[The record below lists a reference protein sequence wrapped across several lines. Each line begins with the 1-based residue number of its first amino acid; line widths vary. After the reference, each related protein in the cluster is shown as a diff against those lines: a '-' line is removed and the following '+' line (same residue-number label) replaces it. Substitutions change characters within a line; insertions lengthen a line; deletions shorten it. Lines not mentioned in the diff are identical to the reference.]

1 MNRRRAATAAL
12 AAVTLTLLA
21 SACGDG
27 GSDQSKDDDDKPT
40 TTVAVPTTTRE
51 SIIGDTVPQPTT
63 TTSTTEAIGLPSSLG
78 IPPAS
83 TLTLSGES
91 SLTSSI
97 TVRGVTLE
105 EVVAFVRAELAGL
118 GWAVND
124 DLSFTGPGAAGR
136 ATVTD
141 DAGVVEIRIVLSALP
156 G

>member
-1 MNRRRAATAAL
+1 MNRRRAAAL
-12 AAVTLTLLA
+12 AAFLLA
-21 SACGDG
+21 ACSG
-27 GSDQSKDDDDKPT
+27 GSAESKDDDDKPT
-40 TTVAVPTTTRE
+40 TTVDVPTTTRE

-63 TTSTTEAIGLPSSLG
+63 TTSTTEPVGLPSSLG

-97 TVRGVTLE
+97 TVRGVALE

-118 GWAVND
+118 GWAVDD
-124 DLSFTGPGAAGR
+124 DLSFTGPGAAGQ
-136 ATVTD
+136 ATVDD